1 VNARSVNAPG
11 TPSLPVNEAIA
22 AQRVELDRRFMQFA
36 LDQAVLAQSAG
47 EVPVGAV
54 VVLNGEVIASG
65 CNQPIGLNDPTAHA
79 EIVALRAAALR
90 IGNYRLAGC
99 ELYVTLEPCAMCAGA
114 IQHARI
120 ARLVWGAKDPKTGA
134 CGSVVDLF
142 SQPLLNHHAQ
152 VVSEVMAPE
161 SAALLQGFFAQRRV
175 RAKQQARA
183 LRADDLTNRAL
194 GIEVSRAPD
203 LRPPDSDPA

>member
-1 VNARSVNAPG
+1 MKSPSVSAPG
-11 TPSLPVNEAIA
+11 TQSLPVDGAVA
-22 AQRVELDRRFMQFA
+22 AQRLELDRRFMQCA

-65 CNQPIGLNDPTAHA
+65 CNQPIGRNDPTAHA
-79 EIVALRAAALR
+79 EIVALREAALR

-161 SAALLQGFFAQRRV
+161 SAALLQGFFAQRRA
-175 RAKQQARA
+175 RAKKQALA
-183 LRADDLTNRAL
+183 LRGDTLRSGAL
-194 GIEVSRAPD
+194 GAEVI
-203 LRPPDSDPA
+203 RPPESDPA

>member
-1 VNARSVNAPG
+1 MKSPSVSAPE
-11 TPSLPVNEAIA
+11 TQSLPVDGAVA
-22 AQRVELDRRFMQFA
+22 AQRLELDRRFMQCA
-36 LDQAVLAQSAG
+36 LDQAVLAQSTG

-65 CNQPIGLNDPTAHA
+65 CNQPIGRNDPTAHA

-161 SAALLQGFFAQRRV
+161 SAALLQGFFAQRRA
-175 RAKQQARA
+175 RAKQQALA
-183 LRADDLTNRAL
+183 LRGDAL
-194 GIEVSRAPD
+194 RSGALETEMI
-203 LRPPDSDPA
+203 RPPESDPA